1 MAFVTLSF
9 RKNDP
14 LQLSIQLNY
23 STENTVHQ
31 HSIQQSVDCRV
42 GCSDLVLLPRESVGS
57 IGKARAFVTLSFRKN
72 DQLQLSIQLNYSTEI
87 TSAQHTAECRLQSR
101 V

>member
-1 MAFVTLSF
+1 MIIHMFRSIFLHQYITILNKKTKKLVSTSQNVLRNLPRESAGSIGKARAFVTLSF

-31 HSIQQSVDCRV
+31 HSKQQSV
-42 GCSDLVLLPRESVGS
+42 
-57 IGKARAFVTLSFRKN
+57 
-72 DQLQLSIQLNYSTEI
+72 Q
-87 TSAQHTAECRLQSR
+87 
-101 V
+101 

>member
-1 MAFVTLSF
+1 MLY
-9 RKNDP
+9 DD
-14 LQLSIQLNY
+14 QLYTCLGQFLHQYITILNKKTKKLV
-23 STENTVHQ
+23 STSQN
-31 HSIQQSVDCRV
+31 
-42 GCSDLVLLPRESVGS
+42 VLRNLPRESAGS

-72 DQLQLSIQLNYSTEI
+72 DPLQLSIQLNYSTEI